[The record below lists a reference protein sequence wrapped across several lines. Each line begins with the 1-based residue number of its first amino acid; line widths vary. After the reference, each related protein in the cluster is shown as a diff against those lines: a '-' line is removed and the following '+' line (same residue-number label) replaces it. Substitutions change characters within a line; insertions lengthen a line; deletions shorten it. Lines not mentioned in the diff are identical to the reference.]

1 MKYDFISIMDRRG
14 KDALAVDALGEGWA
28 PGLPKEGF
36 DPIPMWVADMNFP
49 TAPSV
54 TRAIAERLSHP
65 SFGYFDPREE
75 YFSSII
81 RWQESRN
88 GVTGLMSRH
97 IGYDNGVLGGVL
109 SALGAFCSRGDNV
122 LLHSPVY
129 MGFTASLTNAG
140 YHLVTSPLRLD
151 EQGVW
156 RMDYEDMER
165 KIVDNRIHAA
175 ILCSPHN
182 PTGRVW
188 EKWELERAM
197 ELYRKYDVYVVS
209 DEIWSDIIL
218 DGHKHIPTQSVS
230 EDARNRTVAMYAP
243 SKTFSLAG
251 LVSSY
256 RIIYNDR
263 LRDRVEKE
271 ASLSHYNNMNVLSMY
286 ALMGAYTA
294 EGSEWTDE
302 LREVLSENVSYACE
316 YIQTHFDGVQ
326 VSKPQGTYMLF
337 MDCAEWLDKH
347 GKALPELVK
356 MGHDVG
362 VAWQDGTAHGGTT
375 HIRLNVAL
383 PLSRVKE
390 AFRRMDEY
398 VFNRKDGD

>member
-88 GVTGLMSRH
+88 GVTGLMPHH

-251 LVSSY
+251 LVSAY

-347 GKALPELVK
+347 GKTLPELVK

>member
-88 GVTGLMSRH
+88 GVTGLMPHH

-165 KIVDNRIHAA
+165 KIVENRIHAA

-251 LVSSY
+251 LVSAY

-347 GKALPELVK
+347 GKTLPELVK

-375 HIRLNVAL
+375 HIRLNMAL